1 MKKPFSVARPAAEL
15 KRNLIMNSKRIRIVI
30 VDDHTDV
37 RKTWRLLLEQDKRFN
52 VVAECANAQQAID
65 VAAKLLPDVILME
78 IDMSPLNGLE
88 ATKKIL
94 KQNPSMKI
102 IGVSIDDQPSYALS
116 MLKVGA
122 KGYVTKNSSP
132 GEMTFAIMKIL
143 SGGQYICE
151 EVQSKMKQGEE

>member
-1 MKKPFSVARPAAEL
+1 MS
-15 KRNLIMNSKRIRIVI
+15 SKQIRIVI

-37 RKTWRLLLEQDKRFN
+37 RKTWRLLLEQDKRFA
-52 VVAECANAQQAID
+52 VVAECTNAQQAID
-65 VAAKLLPDVILME
+65 AAAKLVPDVILME

-94 KQNPSMKI
+94 RQNPAMKI
-102 IGVSIDDQPSYALS
+102 IGVSIDDQPSYALG

-151 EVQSKMKQGEE
+151 EVQSKMKQGEQ